1 MGGQSR
7 GQDRA
12 CGGPQCSL
20 CLEPGWEEREEEWR
34 RGGSKLCGGVVLT
47 LKTQG
52 PGGGTRGER
61 WGQTGHVGVGAGDKQ
76 VLREEGWLRGKESGR
91 IPGRKK

>member
-1 MGGQSR
+1 M
-7 GQDRA
+7 
-12 CGGPQCSL
+12 
-20 CLEPGWEEREEEWR
+20 
-34 RGGSKLCGGVVLT
+34 LT